1 MKKHK
6 DLVVFLKSKGLRMTP
21 SKELLIQF
29 FLDNHNRHIPLKE
42 IQEHLISTMPDVDRT
57 TIYRNIEKFISL
69 GLIQELDLPK
79 KGKVYQYVFDK
90 KVQHYYICK
99 SCGKMNKG
107 NEELF
112 KKIEKALKDIH
123 DFSKANLSVLFYGFC
138 SKCDID
144 LSTEAEL

>member
-6 DLVVFLKSKGLRMTP
+6 DLVEFLKSRGLRMTP
-21 SKELLIQF
+21 SKQHLIQF
-29 FLDNHNRHIPLKE
+29 FLDNQNRHIPIKE
-42 IQEHLISTMPDVDRT
+42 IQDHLMSILPDVDRT

-79 KGKVYQYVFDK
+79 KGKVYQFVFDK

-107 NEELF
+107 NEDLF

-138 SKCDID
+138 SKCEGVFEN
-144 LSTEAEL
+144 EANL